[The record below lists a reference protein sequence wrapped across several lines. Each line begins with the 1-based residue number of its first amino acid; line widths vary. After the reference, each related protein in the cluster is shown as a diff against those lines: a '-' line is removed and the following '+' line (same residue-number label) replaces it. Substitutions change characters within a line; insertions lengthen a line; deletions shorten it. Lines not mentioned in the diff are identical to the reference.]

1 MDDIQKA
8 MRQRYSHI
16 HPILFQ
22 RSLEHAKT
30 NGELF
35 DILETIPSQ
44 YPIVW
49 DEESRK
55 WIVTQDLLQSKNVKI
70 DKEP

>member
-8 MRQRYSHI
+8 MQQRYSHI
-16 HPILFQ
+16 HPMLFQ
-22 RSLEHAKT
+22 RSLEYAKT

-49 DEESRK
+49 DEENRK
-55 WIVTQDLLQSKNVKI
+55 WVVTEDLLQSKNVKI
-70 DKEP
+70 DKEL